1 MPEEPIRPQ
10 ITLSPAEARRFMLLH
25 HHLLP
30 PRQLHGKA
38 DITAL
43 FQRLG
48 CIQFDPVNVIAPSPD
63 VMLQARVADYTP
75 ALLNELLYSER
86 ELINGFDKVMSIYLS
101 ADWPYFARRR
111 EAWRKDHWYTYEE
124 PTQIHPLL
132 LEEIRSRGPLS
143 SLDLEMSDKITSF
156 WGIPIRVERAALE
169 NLLAMGSLGIH
180 HRSGTRRYFDLI
192 EHLLPAELLA
202 AGDPNP
208 TEEDYQDWHVLRR
221 IGGLGLAFDGGTEH
235 WLGILNLKAPQRR
248 AALRR
253 LTDQGR
259 VIPATVAGLEGKLF
273 FLRAEDL
280 PTLEQARAGQ
290 STPAGAALLS
300 PLDNLLWHR
309 DSLRWLFNFDYIWEV
324 YKPAD
329 QVVYGHY
336 VLPVLYG
343 ENFVARCEPALNRRA
358 GALELRNW
366 WWESGVQP
374 DDAMLAGLADC
385 LRAFCASFNARQVVL
400 SESAASDVHLQRL
413 ANTVPDLFKL

>member
-1 MPEEPIRPQ
+1 M
-10 ITLSPAEARRFMLLH
+10 TVSPAEARRFMLLH

-38 DITAL
+38 DIIGL

-48 CIQFDPVNVIAPSPD
+48 CIQFDPVNVIAPNPH
-63 VMLQARVADYTP
+63 VVLQARVADYSP
-75 ALLNELLYSER
+75 ALLDELLYSER

-111 EAWRKDHWYTYEE
+111 EAWRLNHWFSQAG
-124 PTQIHPLL
+124 PAQIQPLL
-132 LEEIRSRGPLS
+132 LDEICARGALS
-143 SLDLEMSDKITSF
+143 SLDLETKDHINGF
-156 WGIPIRVERAALE
+156 WGFPMRVERAALE

-180 HRSGTRRYFDLI
+180 HRVGTRRFFDLI
-192 EHLLPAELLA
+192 ERLLPPELLA

-221 IGGLGLAFDGGTEH
+221 IGGLGLAFAGGTEH

-248 AALRR
+248 AALQR
-253 LTDQGR
+253 LTAQGR
-259 VIPATVAGLEGKLF
+259 VIPLTVSGLEDKLF

-280 PTLEQARAGQ
+280 PNLEQARDEQ
-290 STPAGAALLS
+290 PTPAGAALLS

-309 DSLRWLFNFDYIWEV
+309 DSLRWVFNFDYIWEV
-324 YKPAD
+324 YKPAA

-358 GALELRNW
+358 RTLELHNW

-374 DDAMLAGLADC
+374 DDAMLAALADC
-385 LRAFCASFNARQVVL
+385 LSAFCASFNARQVAL
-400 SESAASDVHLQRL
+400 AESAASDVHLQRL
-413 ANTVPDLFKL
+413 ARTVPDLFQA